1 MRIFLSQLDVVIPDE
16 NDVTLAFLKH
26 PTVVGEAVKRLAY
39 LIGLPLAVALLAPSC
54 IADDGGG
61 GVYTVP
67 AATDEYLVE
76 EVPVAIDPT
85 PEERAE
91 RLIAA
96 VEQDGPMTEEEFADL
111 ADSLGLTVRVVR
123 LDGDDLVVTMD
134 FSPTRANVE
143 VADGRVVAV
152 LNFG

>member
-1 MRIFLSQLDVVIPDE
+1 V
-16 NDVTLAFLKH
+16 
-26 PTVVGEAVKRLAY
+26 
-39 LIGLPLAVALLAPSC
+39 
-54 IADDGGG
+54 
-61 GVYTVP
+61 
-67 AATDEYLVE
+67 TDEYLVE
-76 EVPVAIDPT
+76 EIPVAIDPIVEPA
-85 PEERAE
+85 PEPESEPSQDERAE

-96 VEQDGPMTEEEFADL
+96 VEQDGPMTEDEFADL

-123 LDGDDLVVTMD
+123 LDGEDLAVTMD